1 MIFRVLKKNL
11 LLKSQDD
18 LVAKP
23 LKNLLLKQEDDLESF
38 EKDHKY
44 LNKPLE
50 NLLCKF
56 FDYIAKSLKNLILKH
71 KGDLES
77 FEHDQNDVMK
87 VLVKVL
93 SNFSLNILQNEHVLF
108 IVILH

>member
-1 MIFRVLKKNL
+1 MFSPNFTRLHHEDLQVCHYMKMILRVLKKNL

-50 NLLCKF
+50 NLL
-56 FDYIAKSLKNLILKH
+56 L
-71 KGDLES
+71 
-77 FEHDQNDVMK
+77 
-87 VLVKVL
+87 
-93 SNFSLNILQNEHVLF
+93 
-108 IVILH
+108 